1 MESSSIDVRIHK
13 FSEIDPALRDE
24 LEDWTDAEF
33 GHIRYQWA
41 PSEWYVSE
49 RLDGH
54 LAGSLTTVTR
64 QMTAGGEPMRV
75 AGIGNVITKSE
86 YRRRGVAS
94 AMLRASADHSRTRLN
109 AEFGVLICRREVGPV
124 YEKSG
129 WVRVEGPTRSLQP
142 TGPATYPGDTMILK
156 LTAREWPGGA
166 IDLCGLPW

>member
-1 MESSSIDVRIHK
+1 MKSSSIDVRIHE
-13 FSEIDPALRDE
+13 FSEINPALRDE

-41 PSEWYVSE
+41 PSEWYVSA

-54 LAGSLTTVTR
+54 LAGSLTIVTR

-75 AGIGNVITKSE
+75 AGIGNVVTKSE
-86 YRRRGVAS
+86 YRHRGVAS
-94 AMLRASADHSRTRLN
+94 AMLRASADHTRTRLN

-129 WVRVEGPTRSLQP
+129 WVRVEGPTRFSQP
-142 TGPATYPGDTMILK
+142 TGAVTYPGDTMILK
-156 LTAREWPGGA
+156 LTVREWPGGA